1 MELMELKTSKEFT
14 LSNLNCK
21 LLIAKIITRNSGRI
35 QHIGENHYKFIA
47 EDTFYEFMLNDM
59 QDSKLL
65 TSMLKQYPYNLAQI
79 VSSSN
84 NGSMFSLHIVFFYKS
99 EREVKLNIVLG
110 QKVKRLLIEKK
121 LVRNEKQLE
130 EDVIKNFIMTDGYN
144 DCYAYTTGSK
154 EKFENDYIENEFDK
168 DKKDETGD
176 EQDSQTV
183 DESNQNSDTNLRKI
197 KLYGKD
203 YSLLIC
209 LRETDEHSYFYAE
222 KVFLKN
228 RNIPPLA
235 LKLGKLSF
243 KDEESY
249 ISEKIKKELEMTSG
263 YLDIWDKYTAV
274 EGDFILKK
282 ARSIGIIIID
292 RKNITRDQNGLMV
305 YPKNLTPEQKALISE
320 GDFLLVSEEIP
331 NYLADDEM
339 TWEEYKNVIF
349 APKAI
354 DAPKNK
360 SKRFQIKRID
370 KSGNWIIEAT
380 GYETLPEGFVS
391 YSIHGDMQQILR
403 RENARKLIENGES
416 ALPSL
421 GLVIEGKKSDAL
433 IQVTQ
438 SKEIEPISSHV
449 KEKIFAYE
457 PRVAQREAI
466 RIALNTPDIAI
477 IQGPP
482 GTGKTTVITAIIERL
497 NELSDKR
504 KDNRGQVL
512 ITSFQHDAVRNVI
525 YRLSVNSLPTI
536 KFGKQGDDDTTQDQ
550 IIEKW
555 CSELIQRLKERNP
568 SIQQTIEQ
576 QEFERI
582 HNAYLASPN
591 DENAIAFLECAKKLN
606 YDNGLNEEI
615 ETILND
621 IKTIEHST
629 ESKLIEKIRRLR
641 CTKQGFMDDGS
652 ETADDLLAEL
662 EEILDLRNENNKRII
677 SVLEEAVDSV
687 GEVDDSLLAS
697 LKNIKHELLSKCIPR
712 PLYKIEQPRPEV
724 LSLYSRIVS
733 SLSKPT
739 NEEEEILFT
748 LLNELENN
756 SVDVE
761 KMIAS
766 YNLVYAATAQQ
777 SEGNDIKKAKNLQK
791 FDHPVYETVIID
803 EAARVNPGD
812 LMIPM
817 SQASRR
823 IILVG
828 DHRQLPHIYDEE
840 IFENLRDNGND
851 VGKDVV
857 KISMFQYLKGKA
869 EELTKIDKIPRTIT
883 LDAQYRMHPELGDFV
898 NANFYEPYGE
908 GFLSPLPAE
917 KFTQKLYDKPYMWVN
932 LESNFGN
939 EEKRGTS
946 RVRECEADYIVNK
959 IREYML
965 SENGKDLSYGV
976 ITFYSAQAKLIK
988 WKLKNLDISDKVRVG
1003 SVDAFQGMEFDVIF
1017 LSVVRTHSKEPSV
1030 NLSILNMDMTNSDIE
1045 SPEYKEWHDYIDEV
1059 GMKYYGFLT
1068 SENRLCVALSRQ
1080 KKLLIVV
1087 GDSTIFSKGNWLAV
1101 AEKCVPALKNFYE
1114 LCEMKGAIINAEA

>member
-1 MELMELKTSKEFT
+1 MELKTSKEFT

>member
-1 MELMELKTSKEFT
+1 MELIELKTSKDFT

-21 LLIAKIITRNSGRI
+21 LLITKIITRRSGRI

-59 QDSKLL
+59 QDSRLL

-79 VSSSN
+79 VNSSN
-84 NGSMFSLHIVFFYKS
+84 NESMFSLHIVFFFKS
-99 EREVKLNIVLG
+99 EREGKLNIVLG
-110 QKVKRLLIEKK
+110 QKVKQLLIEKK

-130 EDVIKNFIMTDGYN
+130 EDVINNFLMTDGHN
-144 DCYAYTTGSK
+144 ECYAYTTGSK
-154 EKFENDYIENEFDK
+154 EKYENDYIENET
-168 DKKDETGD
+168 DKKEKNAD
-176 EQDSQTV
+176 EQDTKVDSETNQTL
-183 DESNQNSDTNLRKI
+183 ESNLRKI

-203 YSLLIC
+203 YSLLIS
-209 LRETDEHSYFYAE
+209 LRETDGHSYFYAE
-222 KVFLKN
+222 KVFTKN

-354 DAPKNK
+354 DAPQNK

-582 HNAYLASPN
+582 HNTYLASPN

-677 SVLEEAVDSV
+677 SVLEEAADSV

>member
-1 MELMELKTSKEFT
+1 MELIELKTSKDFT

-21 LLIAKIITRNSGRI
+21 LLITKIITRNSGRI

-47 EDTFYEFMLNDM
+47 EDAFYEFMLNDT
-59 QDSKLL
+59 QDSRLL

-79 VSSSN
+79 VNSSN
-84 NGSMFSLHIVFFYKS
+84 NESMFSLHIVFFFKS
-99 EREVKLNIVLG
+99 EREGKLNIVLG
-110 QKVKRLLIEKK
+110 QKVKRLLIERK
-121 LVRNEKQLE
+121 LVRNEHQLE
-130 EDVIKNFIMTDGYN
+130 GDVIKNFIMTDGHN

-168 DKKDETGD
+168 DKKEEPSG
-176 EQDSQTV
+176 EQGIQTV

-249 ISEKIKKELEMTSG
+249 ISEKIKKELEKTSG

-282 ARSIGIIIID
+282 ARSIGIILID
-292 RKNITRDQNGLMV
+292 RKNITRDQNGLMI

-339 TWEEYKNVIF
+339 TWEEYKNVLF

-354 DAPKNK
+354 DASKNK

-391 YSIHGDMQQILR
+391 YSIHGDMRQILR

-629 ESKLIEKIRRLR
+629 ESKLIKKIRRLR

-662 EEILDLRNENNKRII
+662 EEILDLKNENNKRII
-677 SVLEEAVDSV
+677 SILEEAADSV

-697 LKNIKHELLSKCIPR
+697 LQKIKHELLSKCIPR
-712 PLYKIEQPRPEV
+712 PLYKIEQPRPEI
-724 LSLYSRIVS
+724 LSLYFRIVS

-739 NEEEEILFT
+739 NEEEEILCT

-766 YNLVYAATAQQ
+766 YNFVYAATAQQ
-777 SEGNDIKKAKNLQK
+777 SEGRDIKKAKNLQK
-791 FDHPVYETVIID
+791 FDHPIYETVIID

-883 LDAQYRMHPELGDFV
+883 LDAQYRMHPELGNFV

-932 LESNFGN
+932 LESNCGN

-1017 LSVVRTHSKEPSV
+1017 LSVVRTHTKEPSV
-1030 NLSILNMDMTNSDIE
+1030 NLSILNMDMTNSDLD
-1045 SPEYKEWHDYIDEV
+1045 SPEYKERHDYIDEI

-1114 LCEMKGAIINAEA
+1114 LCEMKGAVINAEA

>member
-1 MELMELKTSKEFT
+1 M
-14 LSNLNCK
+14 
-21 LLIAKIITRNSGRI
+21 
-35 QHIGENHYKFIA
+35 
-47 EDTFYEFMLNDM
+47 
-59 QDSKLL
+59 
-65 TSMLKQYPYNLAQI
+65 
-79 VSSSN
+79 
-84 NGSMFSLHIVFFYKS
+84 
-99 EREVKLNIVLG
+99 
-110 QKVKRLLIEKK
+110 
-121 LVRNEKQLE
+121 
-130 EDVIKNFIMTDGYN
+130 
-144 DCYAYTTGSK
+144 
-154 EKFENDYIENEFDK
+154 
-168 DKKDETGD
+168 
-176 EQDSQTV
+176 
-183 DESNQNSDTNLRKI
+183 
-197 KLYGKD
+197 YGKD
-203 YSLLIC
+203 YSLLISI
-209 LRETDEHSYFYAE
+209 RETEDYSYFYAE
-222 KVFLKN
+222 KVFTKN

-235 LKLGKLSF
+235 LKIGKLSF

-249 ISEKIKKELEMTSG
+249 ISEKIKKELELTSG

-282 ARSIGIIIID
+282 ARFIGIIIID
-292 RKNITRDQNGLMV
+292 RKNITSDQNGLMV
-305 YPKNLTPEQKALISE
+305 YPENLSSEQRAMISE
-320 GDFLLVSEEIP
+320 GDYLLVSEDIP
-331 NYLADDEM
+331 NYLADDEL
-339 TWEEYKNVIF
+339 TWEEYKSVLF
-349 APKAI
+349 KPRSI
-354 DAPKNK
+354 DSPKNK
-360 SKRFQIKRID
+360 SKQFKIKRID
-370 KSGNWIIEAT
+370 KSGSWIIEAT
-380 GYETLPEGFVS
+380 GLETLPTGFVS
-391 YSIHGDMQQILR
+391 YSIHGNMQQILR

-438 SKEIEPISSHV
+438 SKRIAPISSHV
-449 KEKIFAYE
+449 REKIFAYE
-457 PRVAQREAI
+457 PRPRQRDAI
-466 RIALNTPDIAI
+466 DIALNTPDIAI

-555 CSELIQRLKERNP
+555 CSELIRRLKERNP
-568 SIQQTIEQ
+568 SVQQTIAQ
-576 QEFERI
+576 QELERM
-582 HNAYLASPN
+582 HNTYLASPN

-606 YDNGLNEEI
+606 FDNSLNAEI
-615 ETILND
+615 ESIVDD
-621 IKTIEHST
+621 IMTVEHST
-629 ESKLIEKIRRLR
+629 ESKLVEKIRRLR
-641 CTKQGFMDDGS
+641 CTKPGFIDDGS

-662 EEILDLRNENNKRII
+662 EEILDLKNENNKRII
-677 SVLEEAVDSV
+677 SVLQNAADSI

-697 LKNIKHELLSKCIPR
+697 LQKVKHELLNKCISR
-712 PLYKIEQPRPEV
+712 PVYKIEQPRPEI
-724 LSLYSRIVS
+724 LSIYSRIVS
-733 SLSKPT
+733 SLNKPA

-777 SEGNDIKKAKNLQK
+777 SEGSDIKKAKNLQK
-791 FDHPVYETVIID
+791 YDHPIYETVIID

-869 EELTKIDKIPRTIT
+869 EELSRLDGIPRTIT
-883 LDAQYRMHPELGDFV
+883 LDAQYRMHPELGSFV
-898 NANFYEPYGE
+898 NANFYAPYGE
-908 GFLSPLPAE
+908 GFESPLPPE
-917 KFTQKLYDKPYMWVN
+917 KFTQRIYDKPYMWVDID
-932 LESNFGN
+932 SSSGN
-939 EEKRGTS
+939 EERRGTS

-965 SENGKDLSYGV
+965 SEKGKDLSYGV
-976 ITFYSAQAKLIK
+976 ITFYNAQAKLIK
-988 WKLKNLDISDKVRVG
+988 RKLKSLDISDRVRVG

-1017 LSVVRTHSKEPSV
+1017 LSVVRTHTKAPSV
-1030 NLSILNMDMTNSDIE
+1030 NRSILNMDMTRCDNE
-1045 SPEYKEWHDYIDEV
+1045 SQEYKEWHDYVDEI
-1059 GMKYYGFLT
+1059 GMRYYGFLT

-1087 GDSTIFSKGNWLAV
+1087 GDSTIFCKDNWGAI
-1101 AEKCVPALKNFYE
+1101 AERCVPALKNFYE
-1114 LCEMKGAIINAEA
+1114 LCETKGAVINAKT

>member
-1 MELMELKTSKEFT
+1 MELLELKTSKDFT
-14 LSNLNCK
+14 LTNLKCK
-21 LLIAKIITRNSGRI
+21 LLINKIITRRSGRI

-47 EDTFYEFMLNDM
+47 EDIFYEFILNDM

-79 VSSSN
+79 VNSSN
-84 NGSMFSLHIVFFYKS
+84 NESMFSLHIVFFFKS
-99 EREVKLNIVLG
+99 EREGKLNIVLS
-110 QKVKRLLIEKK
+110 QKVKRILIEKK
-121 LVRNEKQLE
+121 LVHNEQQIE
-130 EDVIKNFIMTDGYN
+130 EDVIKNFIMTDGHN
-144 DCYAYTTGSK
+144 ECYAYTTGSK
-154 EKFENDYIENEFDK
+154 EKFEDDYNENEY
-168 DKKDETGD
+168 DKKEEIGD
-176 EQDSQTV
+176 EQDIQAV
-183 DESNQNSDTNLRKI
+183 DESNQTLDTNLRKI

-203 YSLLIC
+203 YSFLIC

-222 KVFLKN
+222 KVFIKN

-235 LKLGKLSF
+235 LKIGKLSF

-305 YPKNLTPEQKALISE
+305 YPKNLSPEQKALVSE

-339 TWEEYKNVIF
+339 TWEEYKKILF
-349 APKAI
+349 IPKTP
-354 DAPKNK
+354 DSPQNE
-360 SKRFQIKRID
+360 SKQFKIKRID
-370 KSGNWIIEAT
+370 KGGNWIIEAT
-380 GYETLPEGFVS
+380 GYETLPNGIVS
-391 YSIHGDMQQILR
+391 YNIYGDMQQILR

-438 SKEIEPISSHV
+438 SKTIEPISSHV
-449 KEKIFAYE
+449 KEKIFAYD
-457 PRVAQREAI
+457 PREAQREAI

-555 CSELIQRLKERNP
+555 CFELIQRLKERNP

-582 HNAYLASPN
+582 HNAYLAAPN

-615 ETILND
+615 ETVLND

-662 EEILDLRNENNKRII
+662 EEILDLKNENNKRII
-677 SVLEEAVDSV
+677 SVLEEAADSV
-687 GEVDDSLLAS
+687 GEVADSLLAS
-697 LKNIKHELLSKCIPR
+697 LQKIKHELLSKCIPR
-712 PLYKIEQPRPEV
+712 PLYKIEKPRPEII
-724 LSLYSRIVS
+724 SLYTRIAS

-777 SEGNDIKKAKNLQK
+777 SEGRDIKKAKNLQK

-840 IFENLRDNGND
+840 IFENLRDNGNN

-869 EELTKIDKIPRTIT
+869 EELSKIDKIPRTIT
-883 LDAQYRMHPELGDFV
+883 LDAQYRMHPDLGDFV
-898 NANFYEPYGE
+898 NANFYKPYGE
-908 GFLSPLPAE
+908 GFSSPLSAE

-932 LESNFGN
+932 LESNCGN
-939 EEKRGTS
+939 EERRGTS

-1017 LSVVRTHSKEPSV
+1017 LSVVRTHIKEPSV
-1030 NLSILNMDMTNSDIE
+1030 NLSILNMDMTGSDIE
-1045 SPEYKEWHDYIDEV
+1045 SQEYKECHDYVDEI

-1114 LCEMKGAIINAEA
+1114 LCEMKGAVINAET